1 MEIEG
6 VGGAEIVV
14 KMYCMRRNY
23 LKIKINAQDHIT
35 INCKII
41 NNDDDGDD
49 DDKNKSFVMAGHS
62 VESRNTV
69 SSILCFG

>member
-1 MEIEG
+1 MEIGG

-14 KMYCMRRNY
+14 QMYCMRRNY
-23 LKIKINAQDHIT
+23 LKIKINTQGHIT

-41 NNDDDGDD
+41 NNDDD
-49 DDKNKSFVMAGHS
+49 DKNKSFVMAGHT

-69 SSILCFG
+69 SSVLCFG